1 MSSEHYGGQH
11 DPPPSAKSARR
22 ILSRFHL
29 WRSSNT
35 APQKYRSKKTQ
46 HCSWNTLLAKWL
58 TLRYSGWGNSEYLDR
73 FLATL
78 SARMRQGVGEL
89 MRDFREYSRRERY
102 SSNKR
107 SIAIGGRQTSVNLEE
122 PFWQGLK
129 EIAEIRAIRLADLIT
144 EIDKDRRFANL
155 SSTIRLFVLEHYY
168 TLARQKQSD
177 HAEVTGKKRGRTA
190 LSIPPTQ
197 PHGRE
202 SWAPD

>member
-1 MSSEHYGGQH
+1 
-11 DPPPSAKSARR
+11 
-22 ILSRFHL
+22 
-29 WRSSNT
+29 
-35 APQKYRSKKTQ
+35 
-46 HCSWNTLLAKWL
+46 
-58 TLRYSGWGNSEYLDR
+58 
-73 FLATL
+73 
-78 SARMRQGVGEL
+78 MRN
-89 MRDFREYSRRERY
+89 FTEYSRREGY

-107 SIAIGGRQTSVNLEE
+107 SITIGGRQTSVNLEE

-177 HAEVTGKKRGRTA
+177 HAEVTENQRGRAA